1 MNYLYHSYMVQTLN
15 FYIDDS
21 GTRHPDHKVGKK
33 PKHGNDWFAMGGILL
48 RSSYEIEV
56 KSLYNQFI

>member
-1 MNYLYHSYMVQTLN
+1 MVQTLN